1 MTTPPATIRT
11 FDTSQGSLPPG
22 GPTEIQTLFLGGDL
36 GAGNDDIVF
45 FGAVATAPIEGIPSP
60 PTNDIE
66 DLVVVG
72 ATDLTEA
79 QIAALLPLPGLIT
92 PGTQMNVSTAGIGVN
107 NNNLNGANEGNGTG
121 TFAGTTIT
129 SGDESFVVNPETV
142 VDKVRVFIDNSV
154 GGYTPNT
161 EDLYYTVYYT
171 DGTTSGPTDVTNP
184 LAVPSLD
191 PNNEFPNS
199 LQGHGQ
205 YFDIDGGDKQ
215 IDAVQLTMGRGT
227 IKIPVIQFSVEEVFD
242 PEPLRLDFTATLFD
256 GDGDKQQDPF
266 KVDLSSIL

>member
-1 MTTPPATIRT
+1 MV
-11 FDTSQGSLPPG
+11 
-22 GPTEIQTLFLGGDL
+22 E
-36 GAGNDDIVF
+36 
-45 FGAVATAPIEGIPSP
+45 
-60 PTNDIE
+60 
-66 DLVVVG
+66 G

-92 PGTQMNVSTAGIGVN
+92 PGTQMNVSTSGIGVN
-107 NNNLNGANEGNGTG
+107 NNNLNGANEGAGTG
-121 TFAGTTIT
+121 AFAGTTIT

-154 GGYTPNT
+154 GGYNTAT

-171 DGTTSGPTDVTNP
+171 DGTVSGPTDVTNP
-184 LAVPSLD
+184 LAVPALD

-227 IKIPVIQFSVEEVFD
+227 IKIPVIQFSVEQAFE
-242 PEPLRLDFTATLFD
+242 PEPLQLDFTATLVD
-256 GDGDKQQDPF
+256 GDGDNHQDTF
-266 KVDLSSIL
+266 SVDLIV